1 MPLTPE
7 QRAIIRKKEAAKP
20 DALKRD
26 NLTNYRE
33 GYFFITLNT
42 RNESPILST
51 IEGEVGMPAG
61 SPNAPHCKYT
71 PLGAKVKE
79 MWETIPSF
87 HSTVTIIA
95 AEIMPE
101 HFHGL
106 LFMKP
111 GGNEHLGKVVN
122 GFMIACTHEYW
133 DTLGIPWRNAHPS
146 QPSSNFGG
154 SPPKKSDYKYTD
166 RDHTYS
172 FRCQIG
178 RAHV

>member
-7 QRAIIRKKEAAKP
+7 QIAIIRKKEAAKP

-122 GFMIACTHEYW
+122 G
-133 DTLGIPWRNAHPS
+133 L
-146 QPSSNFGG
+146 
-154 SPPKKSDYKYTD
+154 
-166 RDHTYS
+166 
-172 FRCQIG
+172 
-178 RAHV
+178 

>member
-7 QRAIIRKKEAAKP
+7 QIAIIRKKEAAKP
-20 DALKRD
+20 EALKRD
-26 NLTNYRE
+26 NLKNYRE

-87 HSTVTIIA
+87 HPTVTIIA
-95 AEIMPE
+95 AEIIIQ
-101 HFHGL
+101 L
-106 LFMKP
+106 WR
-111 GGNEHLGKVVN
+111 
-122 GFMIACTHEYW
+122 CTSKEKRLQIYRSRPH
-133 DTLGIPWRNAHPS
+133 IFFPWA
-146 QPSSNFGG
+146 FAL
-154 SPPKKSDYKYTD
+154 
-166 RDHTYS
+166 
-172 FRCQIG
+172 C
-178 RAHV
+178 AWL